1 MFEIPRNDSNSST
14 GSGPYCVWV
23 RGHENGRDRL
33 VSIWI
38 DLASTAFKSRL
49 QEGSYGI
56 EPTASPFGRQQE
68 NDVDRLDPEEPHHVL
83 PFRS

>member
-1 MFEIPRNDSNSST
+1 MRGFLSTT
-14 GSGPYCVWV
+14 GSSLYCVWV
-23 RGHENGRDRL
+23 RVHENGRDRL

-38 DLASTAFKSRL
+38 DPASTAFKSRL

-56 EPTASPFGRQQE
+56 DPAASPFGRLAE
-68 NDVDRLDPEEPHHVL
+68 NDVDRLDPEGPHYVL